1 MIAWDNITIDSIA
14 RRRAVLV
21 VGSGV
26 SRNSSNDKGERP
38 ASWDG
43 FLRQCAGEHGNPD
56 HLIEVISR
64 RDYLLGCQ
72 LLKTI
77 MGRNEFVER
86 VQAEF
91 QLKKFKPAEIHKH
104 LYELDAAITISPNF
118 DNIYDDYC
126 RHASAGSYVLKTH
139 ASTDTI
145 SYLNKCDVRLL
156 IKSHGSANDPDDL
169 IFTSEDYSRAR
180 TKYSLFYDIV
190 RSLALTH
197 TFIFVGCGVDDP
209 DLRMLFEDIKFT
221 YGRTPQHFM
230 TIPAG
235 EVAPEVLRELGT
247 VMQVRHL
254 TYSPDN
260 QHSELTESLALLV
273 QLVEQRRELL
283 SQGRNW

>member
-1 MIAWDNITIDSIA
+1 MIAWDNIIIDSIA

-43 FLRQCAGEHGNPD
+43 FLRQCAIEYKNPP
-56 HLIEVISR
+56 HLLEVISR

-77 MGRNEFVER
+77 MGRDRFVER

-91 QLKKFKPAEIHKH
+91 QLKRFKNAKIHQH
-104 LYELDAAITISPNF
+104 LYELDVAITISPNF

-126 RHASAGSYVLKTH
+126 RQASSGSYVIKTH

-145 SYLNKCDVRLL
+145 SYLNKRNVRLL
-156 IKSHGSANDPDDL
+156 IKSHGSANDPEDL

-180 TKYSLFYDIV
+180 TKYSIFYDII

-197 TFIFVGCGVDDP
+197 TFVFIGCGVDDP

-235 EVAPEVLRELGT
+235 EVAPEVLKELGT
-247 VMQVRHL
+247 VMQVTHL

-260 QHSELTESLALLV
+260 GHKELTESLESLV
-273 QLVEQRRELL
+273 QLVEQQRDLF
-283 SQGRNW
+283 SKDRNW

>member
-1 MIAWDNITIDSIA
+1 MIAWDDVTVDSIA

-56 HLIEVISR
+56 HLLEVISR

-72 LLKTI
+72 LLKTM
-77 MGRNEFVER
+77 MGRDKFVER

-91 QLKKFKPAEIHKH
+91 QLKRFKSADIHQH
-104 LYELDAAITISPNF
+104 LYDLDAAITISPNF
-118 DNIYDDYC
+118 DNIYDDFC
-126 RHASAGSYVLKTH
+126 RHASAGSYVIKTH

-180 TKYSLFYDIV
+180 TKYSLFYDII

-235 EVAPEVLRELGT
+235 EVAPEVLKELGT

-254 TYSPDN
+254 TYSPNDG
-260 QHSELTESLALLV
+260 HRELTDSLALLV
-273 QLVEQRRELL
+273 ELVEQRRDSL

>member
-1 MIAWDNITIDSIA
+1 MIAWDAITIDSIA

-26 SRNSSNDKGERP
+26 SRNSSNEKGERP
-38 ASWDG
+38 VSWDG
-43 FLRQCAGEHGNPD
+43 FLRQCASEYGNPN
-56 HLIEVISR
+56 HLLELISR

-72 LLKTI
+72 LLKSI
-77 MGRNEFVER
+77 MGRNKFVER
-86 VQAEF
+86 VQSEF
-91 QLKKFKPAEIHKH
+91 QLKRFRPAEIHRH

-126 RHASAGSYVLKTH
+126 RHESAGSYVIKTH

-180 TKYSLFYDIV
+180 TKYSLFYDII

-235 EVAPEVLRELGT
+235 EVAPEVLRELGD

-260 QHSELTESLALLV
+260 GHRELTESLALLV
-273 QLVEQRRELL
+273 ELVEQRRDLL
-283 SQGRNW
+283 SKGQNW

>member
-1 MIAWDNITIDSIA
+1 MISWDQIIIDSIA

-26 SRNSSNDKGERP
+26 SRNSSNERGERP

-43 FLRQCAGEHGNPD
+43 FLKQCASEHQNPT
-56 HLIEVISR
+56 HLLDVISR

-72 LLKTI
+72 LLKSI
-77 MGRNEFVER
+77 MGRDKFVER

-91 QLKKFKPAEIHKH
+91 QLKRFRPAEIHKH
-104 LYELDAAITISPNF
+104 LYELDVAITISPNF
-118 DNIYDDYC
+118 DNIYDDFC
-126 RHASAGSYVLKTH
+126 RRESDGSYVIKTH
-139 ASTDTI
+139 TSTDTI
-145 SYLNKCDVRLL
+145 SYLNKFDVRLL

-180 TKYSLFYDIV
+180 TKYSLFYDII

-197 TFIFVGCGVDDP
+197 TFIFIGCGVDDP
-209 DLRMLFEDIKFT
+209 DLKMLFEDIKFT

-230 TIPAG
+230 TIPTG

-247 VMQVRHL
+247 VMQIRHI
-254 TYSPDN
+254 TYSPNDG
-260 QHSELTESLALLV
+260 HKELTDSLASLV
-273 QLVEQRRELL
+273 QLVEQRRDLL
-283 SQGRNW
+283 STGRNW

>member
-1 MIAWDNITIDSIA
+1 MIAWDEIIIDSIA

-43 FLRQCAGEHGNPD
+43 FLRCCAFEYGNPA
-56 HLIEVISR
+56 HLLEVISR
-64 RDYLLGCQ
+64 KDYLLGCQ

-77 MGRNEFVER
+77 MGRDKFVER

-91 QLKKFKPAEIHKH
+91 QLKKFKAAEIHKC
-104 LYELDAAITISPNF
+104 LYELDTAITISPNF

-126 RHASAGSYVLKTH
+126 RHASAGSYVIKTH
-139 ASTDTI
+139 ASTDTV
-145 SYLNKCDVRLL
+145 SSLNKCEVRLL
-156 IKSHGSANDPDDL
+156 IKSHGSANDPEDL

-180 TKYSLFYDIV
+180 TKYSLFYNIIK
-190 RSLALTH
+190 SLALTH
-197 TFIFVGCGVDDP
+197 TFIFIGCGIDDP

-235 EVAPEVLRELGT
+235 EVAPEVLKELGT
-247 VMQVRHL
+247 VMQVKHL
-254 TYSPDN
+254 TYSTDAG
-260 QHSELTESLALLV
+260 HSELTESLALLV
-273 QLVEQRRELL
+273 QLVEQRRDLL
-283 SQGRNW
+283 ASGRNW

>member
-1 MIAWDNITIDSIA
+1 MIAWDDMAIDSIA
-14 RRRAVLV
+14 RRRAVLL

-26 SRNSSNDKGERP
+26 SRNSSNDKGESP
-38 ASWDG
+38 LSWDE
-43 FLRQCAGEHGNPD
+43 FLRQCASEHGNPA
-56 HLIEVISR
+56 HLLEVISR

-77 MGRNEFVER
+77 MGRDKFIER

-91 QLKKFKPAEIHKH
+91 QLKRFKPAEIHKY
-104 LYELDAAITISPNF
+104 LYELDASITISPNF
-118 DNIYDDYC
+118 DNIYDDFC
-126 RHASAGSYVLKTH
+126 RHESAGSYVIKTH

-156 IKSHGSANDPDDL
+156 IKSHGSANDPEDL

-235 EVAPEVLRELGT
+235 EVAPEVLRELGA

-254 TYSPDN
+254 TYSPAN
-260 QHSELTESLALLV
+260 GHRELTESLALLV
-273 QLVEQRRELL
+273 QLVEERRDLL
-283 SQGRNW
+283 SKGRNW